1 MNVTREVTKESDFTL
16 RRRKR
21 RKVTNVGGKD
31 RFCPGTKVF
40 LSRRN
45 FVAVVALVLNK
56 EIVMQLPVSNS
67 LRPSPRASR
76 LDLFRR
82 TSLPLVGSALLVLAL
97 ISGCKNLQTGQQ
109 PAAPSDQQLTS
120 NIQTKLQGESALA
133 GQNIQ
138 VSVSNGVAT
147 LNGAVSDEA
156 SRALAA
162 NDSGTVSGVKTV
174 VNNLTVESAKEPPA
188 AAPAAAPA
196 PAERS
201 KPAARHDRRPVMA
214 EAAPQQQP
222 APRPMNNT
230 PQPQQ
235 QAVAAAPAPPPPPR
249 PVTQQYTLDS
259 GTTIPV
265 TLTETLDSKTTQQ
278 NDAFHGTLA
287 SDVVSN
293 GVVVIPR
300 GSPVTGRVVEVH
312 EATHFKGA
320 SLLTVE
326 LTQVTARGQRISLV
340 TDTYSKEGAARGKNT
355 AMKSGGGAALGAI
368 IGALAGGG
376 KGAAIGAVTGAGA
389 GAGVNAVTRGEQV
402 QIPSETRLQFRLQS
416 PVTVSVTTTSGAR
429 PPYEPNAEPSLQQ
442 R

>member
-1 MNVTREVTKESDFTL
+1 
-16 RRRKR
+16 
-21 RKVTNVGGKD
+21 
-31 RFCPGTKVF
+31 
-40 LSRRN
+40 
-45 FVAVVALVLNK
+45 
-56 EIVMQLPVSNS
+56 MQLPVPHFFRSS
-67 LRPSPRASR
+67 STASR
-76 LDLFRR
+76 FDLFRR
-82 TSLPLVGSALLVLAL
+82 TSLPAVGGALLVLAL
-97 ISGCKNLQTGQQ
+97 MSGCKNLQTSQQ
-109 PAAPSDQQLTS
+109 PAPPNDQQLTS
-120 NIQTKLQGESALA
+120 DIQTKIQGESALA

-147 LNGAVSDEA
+147 LNGTVSDEA

-162 NDSGTVSGVKTV
+162 NDSGTVNGVKTV

-188 AAPAAAPA
+188 PAPAAAPA

-201 KPAARHDRRPVMA
+201 RPAARHDRRPTMA
-214 EAAPQQQP
+214 EASPAPQQQP
-222 APRPMNNT
+222 APRSMNA
-230 PQPQQ
+230 QPQQ

-259 GTTIPV
+259 GTTIPI
-265 TLTETLDSKTTQQ
+265 TITETLDSKTAQQ

-293 GVVVIPR
+293 GAVVIPR

-402 QIPSETRLQFRLQS
+402 QIPTETRLQFRLQS
-416 PVTVSVTTTSGAR
+416 PVTVSVTTMSGAR
-429 PPYEPNAEPSLQQ
+429 PQYEPNNEPTLQQ